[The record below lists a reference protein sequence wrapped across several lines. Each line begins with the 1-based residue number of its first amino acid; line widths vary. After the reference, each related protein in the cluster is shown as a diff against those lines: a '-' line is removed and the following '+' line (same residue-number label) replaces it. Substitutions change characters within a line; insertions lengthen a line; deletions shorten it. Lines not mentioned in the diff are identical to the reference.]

1 MAGSAAPALMPRLA
15 PRLFSLGRLFRR
27 GGGQRAGDPSD
38 GLPQEDPLLAV
49 GRRLR
54 QEREARGLNLRQL
67 ALETRISTPVLEALE
82 RGWRDRLPEGAYL
95 RTMLPLIE
103 QHLNLPSG
111 SLDVALPP
119 QSQQHGPRG
128 QRNGLLKRFT
138 PGSIDVFSTWQ
149 GGLLYGGICLGLIYA
164 LNLQQRQLAAANLLS
179 LRPIAPL
186 PAAEQRKP
194 AAPGTTL
201 LGAFPDLRPLQQ
213 ATRGVGRDALNQL
226 QQAGT
231 AQPTLGVLELNLSQ
245 ASSINL
251 RSDSGQR
258 SQLNGAKGLLVWQLE
273 PPLELSVYPTP
284 KPAEVLWNGAALPPI
299 AKQPGQ
305 YRLPLPPKP
314 INAGGAA
321 PAPQTP

>member
-1 MAGSAAPALMPRLA
+1 
-15 PRLFSLGRLFRR
+15 
-27 GGGQRAGDPSD
+27 
-38 GLPQEDPLLAV
+38 
-49 GRRLR
+49 
-54 QEREARGLNLRQL
+54 
-67 ALETRISTPVLEALE
+67 STPVLEALE

-164 LNLQQRQLAAANLLS
+164 LNLQQRQLAAANQLS

-213 ATRGVGRDALNQL
+213 ASRGVGRDALNQL
-226 QQAGT
+226 QQAGGS
-231 AQPTLGVLELNLSQ
+231 QPTLGVLELNLSQ
-245 ASSINL
+245 ASTINL

-273 PPLELSVYPTP
+273 PPLVLSVYPTP
-284 KPAEVLWNGAALPPI
+284 KPAEVLWNGTALPPI

-321 PAPQTP
+321 PAPQIP

>member
-1 MAGSAAPALMPRLA
+1 MPRLV
-15 PRLFSLGRLFRR
+15 PRLPRLGRLLGRSA
-27 GGGQRAGDPSD
+27 GQRAGEN
-38 GLPQEDPLLAV
+38 GAAMPQEDPLLAV

-103 QHLNLPSG
+103 QHLDLPAG

-119 QSQQHGPRG
+119 QSPQHGPRG
-128 QRNGLLKRFT
+128 KGGGLLKRFT

-164 LNLQQRQLAAANLLS
+164 LNLQQRQLASANLLS
-179 LRPIAPL
+179 LNPIAPL

-194 AAPGTTL
+194 AAPGITL
-201 LGAFPDLRPLQQ
+201 LGAFPELRPLQQ
-213 ATRGVGRDALNQL
+213 ASRGVGRTALNAL
-226 QQAGT
+226 QQAGSE
-231 AQPTLGVLELNLSQ
+231 QPELGVLELNLSQ
-245 ASSINL
+245 ASTINL
-251 RSDSGQR
+251 RSDNGQR
-258 SQLNGAKGLLVWQLE
+258 SQLSGSKGQLMWQLE
-273 PPLELSVYPTP
+273 PPLELSIYPVP
-284 KPAEVLWNGAALPPI
+284 KATDVLWNGAALPPI
-299 AKQPGQ
+299 SNQPGQ
-305 YRLPLPPKP
+305 YRLPVPKP
-314 INAGGAA
+314 TPNAGGAA

>member
-213 ATRGVGRDALNQL
+213 ASRGVGRDALNQL